1 MKPSAATEPPNPALA
16 ELIELLGQDDVR
28 ELVGLYLTEFD
39 ILIRRLAGG
48 SREIQHRTAHSLKS
62 SARQL
67 GLLELSRMMA
77 ALESRLNEPTGNLT
91 PEDILAVTAEFERTA
106 PALRTFAARR

>member
-1 MKPSAATEPPNPALA
+1 MNPPPAPEPPNPTLA

-39 ILIRRLAGG
+39 TLIRRLASGP
-48 SREIQHRTAHSLKS
+48 REVQHRTAHSLKS

-77 ALESRLNEPTGNLT
+77 ALEVRLNNPAGRLA
-91 PEDILAVTAEFERTA
+91 PEDLVMVATEFERTA
-106 PALRTFAARR
+106 PALRTFAAKR